1 MKFKVYE
8 CETDKDVTD
17 ERDWYIDTDGD
28 LCYMLDDINGAI
40 YEPNGRH
47 YYRLVQHKI
56 MILGDE

>member
-8 CETDKDVTD
+8 CGTDKDVTD

-28 LCYMLDDINGAI
+28 LCYRLDDINGAI

-47 YYRLVQHKI
+47 YYKLEV
-56 MILGDE
+56 